1 MGIGFAVPSNLA
13 KNIMTQIV
21 EKGTVSRGYLGVSLQ
36 PVDKDIAA
44 AFGLDKAEG
53 ALVSEVVKDSPA
65 AKAGI
70 KQGDIILEY
79 NDIPVKSIG
88 HFRNE
93 ISLMTPDTKLSLKI
107 NRRGKVL
114 NIPITLGCVADHLAV
129 PGGIVQKVGIEV
141 SELTPALKNQLGY
154 SSGEEGVVITKVKPG
169 SPAARAGLRP
179 GFLILK
185 VNDRQVSTPGD
196 FADALSDPESQ
207 DRALILVK
215 YGFTTRFYS
224 IKLS

>member
-1 MGIGFAVPSNLA
+1 M
-13 KNIMTQIV
+13 
-21 EKGTVSRGYLGVSLQ
+21 
-36 PVDKDIAA
+36 
-44 AFGLDKAEG
+44 
-53 ALVSEVVKDSPA
+53 
-65 AKAGI
+65 
-70 KQGDIILEY
+70 Y

-93 ISLMTPDTKLSLKI
+93 ISLMTPDTELVLKI
-107 NRRGKVL
+107 NRRGEILTLPV
-114 NIPITLGCVADHLAV
+114 TLGCVADHLAV
-129 PGGIVQKVGIEV
+129 PGGIVQKIGVEV
-141 SELTPALKNQLGY
+141 SELTPALRNQLGY
-154 SSGEEGVVITKVKPG
+154 SHGEEGVVITKIKPG

-185 VNDRQVSTPGD
+185 VNDKQVETPVEFGE
-196 FADALSDPESQ
+196 ALSDPDSQ